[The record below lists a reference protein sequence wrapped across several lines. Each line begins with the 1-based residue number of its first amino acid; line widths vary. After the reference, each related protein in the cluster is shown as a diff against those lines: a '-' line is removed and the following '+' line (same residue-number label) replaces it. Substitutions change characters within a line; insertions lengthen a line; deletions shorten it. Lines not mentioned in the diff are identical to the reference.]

1 MLTILCSRLKSGS
14 WSLLYQLIRITDE
27 TRMTYHVTDGK
38 IGGIAIDDEIRLPIK
53 TILYLFFFTFKQSI
67 AKNTLFKCVYNLH
80 EEILLC
86 LIVDYFF
93 SNMTTNVLL

>member
-1 MLTILCSRLKSGS
+1 MIMLTILWSRLKSGS

-53 TILYLFFFTFKQSI
+53 TILYLFFFSHLNK
-67 AKNTLFKCVYNLH
+67 
-80 EEILLC
+80 ILQKILY
-86 LIVDYFF
+86 L
-93 SNMTTNVLL
+93 NVFIISMKKYYV